1 MKEIIELPDEL
12 LTYVKEK
19 ATDLANASLLLFEYI
34 LVPRNNYVEVTPE
47 MRPRITDKIISYTI
61 QNILG
66 VLANPESKY
75 TINFDN
81 AFKVSS
87 INSEYSIND
96 LFISLMSERLRNTLS
111 FLIPDN
117 SSVIDEKGISVFK
130 LYVEHVLNEA
140 LYTLSEG
147 NLDMNINDILKK
159 HKNIAEY
166 LIENTITEGDN
177 VIYPKSYGFNNDD
190 DNVIVQSF
198 VWLMCGL
205 NDWLDK
211 DYIDEDDVKYMSK
224 IMFSGLSSD
233 MLSSEEV
240 SDDVKVNIKEAL
252 FLSDFFTSDKAAN
265 LMSKLF
271 SNIKENYNNDNYSK
285 RVKQFSIVI

>member
-34 LVPRNNYVEVTPE
+34 LVPRNNYIEVTPE
-47 MRPRITDKIISYTI
+47 MRPRITDKMVSYTI

-66 VLANPESKY
+66 VILNPDSKY

-96 LFISLMSERLRNTLS
+96 LFISLMSERLKNTLS
-111 FLIPDN
+111 YLIPDN

-211 DYIDEDDVKYMSK
+211 DYIDEDDVKYMAK
-224 IMFSGLSSD
+224 IMFSVLSSD
-233 MLSSEEV
+233 MLSREEV
-240 SDDVKVNIKEAL
+240 NDEVKVNIKEAL

>member
-12 LTYVKEK
+12 LSYIKQRGE
-19 ATDLANASLLLFEYI
+19 DLANTVLNLFEYI
-34 LVPRNNYVEVTPE
+34 LLPRDNYIEITPE
-47 MRPRITDKIISYTI
+47 MRPRINDKMVSYAI

-66 VLANPESKY
+66 VVVNSNTTY
-75 TINFDN
+75 TINYDN

-96 LFISLMSERLRNTLS
+96 LFVSLMSERLKNTLT

-117 SSVIDEKGISVFK
+117 SPILTEQGITVFK
-130 LYVEHVLNEA
+130 IYIEHVLNEA
-140 LYTLSEG
+140 LIVLSDGFLE
-147 NLDMNINDILKK
+147 MNINDIFKN
-159 HKNIAEY
+159 HKNIAEH
-166 LIENTITEGDN
+166 LSENINTDGDN
-177 VIYPKSYGFNNDD
+177 VIFPKNFNFNDD
-190 DNVIVQSF
+190 DDNIIVQTF

-205 NDWLDK
+205 NDWLEK
-211 DYIDEDDVKYMSK
+211 DYIEEEDVKYMAK
-224 IMFSGLSSD
+224 IIFRGLSAD
-233 MLSSEEV
+233 MLSDAEV
-240 SDDVKVNIKEAL
+240 NDDVKINIKEAL

-271 SNIKENYNNDNYSK
+271 SNIKENYNNEVISK

>member
-285 RVKQFSIVI
+285 CVKQFSIVI

>member
-34 LVPRNNYVEVTPE
+34 LIPRNNYVEVIPE
-47 MRPRITDKIISYTI
+47 MRPRITDKMISYTI

-66 VLANPESKY
+66 VNLNIETMY

-96 LFISLMSERLRNTLS
+96 LFISLMSERLKNTLS
-111 FLIPDN
+111 YLIPDN
-117 SSVIDEKGISVFK
+117 SSVIDEKGISIFK
-130 LYVEHVLNEA
+130 LYIEHVLNEA
-140 LYTLSEG
+140 LYTLSDG
-147 NLDMNINDILKK
+147 NLEMKVNDILKK

-166 LIENTITEGDN
+166 LIENITTDGDN

-190 DNVIVQSF
+190 DNVILQSF

-211 DYIDEDDVKYMSK
+211 DYIEEDDVKYMAK
-224 IMFSGLSSD
+224 IMFSGLASD
-233 MLSSEEV
+233 MLNDEV
-240 SDDVKVNIKEAL
+240 NDDVKIKIKEAL

-271 SNIKENYNNDNYSK
+271 SNIKENYNNDVYSK

>member
-34 LVPRNNYVEVTPE
+34 LVPRHNYVEVTPE

-66 VLANPESKY
+66 VIINSNTKY

-81 AFKVSS
+81 TFKSSS

-96 LFISLMSERLRNTLS
+96 LFISTMGDRLKNTLS

-117 SSVIDEKGISVFK
+117 SPVIDEKGIYMFK
-130 LYVEHVLNEA
+130 LYVEHILNEA
-140 LYTLSEG
+140 LYTLSDGDLE
-147 NLDMNINDILKK
+147 MNISNILKK

-166 LIENTITEGDN
+166 LIENTVTDGDN
-177 VIYPKSYGFNNDD
+177 VIYPKNYDFNDDD
-190 DNVIVQSF
+190 DNVVVQSF

-211 DYIDEDDVKYMSK
+211 DYIDEEDVKYMTK
-224 IMFSGLSSD
+224 IMFNGLYSD
-233 MLSSEEV
+233 LLSDTEINE
-240 SDDVKVNIKEAL
+240 DVKIKIKEAL

-271 SNIKENYNNDNYSK
+271 SNIKENYNNEVYNK

>member
-19 ATDLANASLLLFEYI
+19 ANLLANASLLLFEYI
-34 LVPRNNYVEVTPE
+34 LIPRDNYVEVTPE
-47 MRPRITDKIISYTI
+47 MRPRLTDKIISYTI

-66 VLANPESKY
+66 VTLNSDTKY
-75 TINFDN
+75 TVSEDFFRYPEIDG
-81 AFKVSS
+81 KVSLS
-87 INSEYSIND
+87 NLFNSQ
-96 LFISLMSERLRNTLS
+96 MSERLKNTLK
-111 FLIPDN
+111 FLIPDD
-117 SSVIDEKGISVFK
+117 SPVIEKGIDMFK

-140 LYTLSEG
+140 LFTLSDG
-147 NLDMNINDILKK
+147 DLDMDIKDILNN
-159 HKNIAEY
+159 HSNIAEY
-166 LIENTITEGDN
+166 LSQNINTDGDN
-177 VIYPKSYGFNNDD
+177 VIFPKNYGFNDDD
-190 DNVIVQSF
+190 DNIIVQSF

-224 IMFSGLSSD
+224 IMFRGLASD
-233 MLSSEEV
+233 MLSDAEINE
-240 SDDVKVNIKEAL
+240 DVKINIKEAL

-271 SNIKENYNNDNYSK
+271 SNIKQNYDNEDISK
-285 RVKQFSIVI
+285 IVKQFSIVI